1 MSHVEILITGLGVI
15 SAAGETCD
23 ETLSSFKSSTR
34 NVGEVSLFETSIAKP
49 VFEVENIPGRWRR
62 PGMRTL
68 SLALTAIDEA
78 MAEAGLGADAIDL
91 RIGVCM
97 GTTVA
102 SQLNDI
108 DFYRA
113 YRTTG
118 KGPKEA
124 VDRYTSGNLAAAVKK
139 EFSFCG
145 PDLTVV
151 NACSSGTDA
160 IGIALGWIKAGLC
173 DIAVAGGAD
182 ELNRVPL
189 AGFNSLGILSD
200 APCSPFDKN
209 RTGLNLG
216 EGAGAVVLENAE
228 SAEKRGASSALRCM
242 GYGTYA
248 DAYHLTAP
256 RPDGSGLEK
265 AIRKALAEAG
275 RAPDDISFV
284 NTHGTATA
292 NNDLVEGTTLARILG
307 KDIKIYSTKGYT
319 GHALG
324 AAGAIEA
331 VFTALALKNGWIPK
345 SAGFF
350 DKDDD
355 IPLAPVS
362 DLTDVAATCAL
373 STSLAFGGNN
383 SALVLEKLA

>member
-1 MSHVEILITGLGVI
+1 MSQGEILITGLGAV
-15 SAAGETCD
+15 SAAGETCSQ
-23 ETLSSFKSSTR
+23 TLSSFKASTR
-34 NVGEVSLFETSIAKP
+34 NVGEVSLFETDISKP
-49 VFEVENIPGRWRR
+49 VFEVKNIPDKWQR
-62 PGMRTL
+62 PGMRSL

-78 MAEAGLGADAIDL
+78 MTEAGLSAAESEL

-102 SQLNDI
+102 SQLNDM

-113 YRTTG
+113 YRKTG
-118 KGPKEA
+118 EGPKEA
-124 VDRYTSGNLAAAVKK
+124 VKRYINGNLAAAVKK
-139 EFSFCG
+139 EFSFSG

-160 IGIALGWIKAGLC
+160 IGIALAWLKAGLC
-173 DIAVAGGAD
+173 DIAIAGGAD

-200 APCSPFDKN
+200 KPCSPFDKN

-216 EGAGAVVLENAE
+216 EGAGAVVLEKAE
-228 SAEKRGASSALRCM
+228 AAEKRGVSPALRCM

-256 RPDGSGLEK
+256 RPDGSGLEN

-275 RAPDDISFV
+275 KEPADISFV

-292 NNDLVEGTTLARILG
+292 NNDLVEGTTLARVLG
-307 KDIKIYSTKGYT
+307 EGIKIYSTKGYT
-319 GHALG
+319 GHTLG

-331 VFTALALKNGWIPK
+331 VFTVLALKNGWIPK
-345 SAGFF
+345 SAGFSE
-350 DKDDD
+350 KDDD
-355 IPLAPVS
+355 IPLAPVRE
-362 DLTDVAATCAL
+362 LTDIEATCAL

-383 SALVLEKLA
+383 SALVLGKLT